1 MYSNKQIIV
10 FIILFFS
17 GFALGQNSKKELDSI
32 FSNDVKTLFEN
43 GKLKESLALCK
54 KLIKDYEKINEEKS
68 AIKVYVY
75 AANVNS
81 NLFEI
86 KESLQYLDIALK
98 KNADQNNQDL
108 DAKIYAELG
117 RNYKILGFT
126 KKALKNY
133 SKSLNIANSLP
144 LSNKKS
150 LLNYT
155 YGLRS
160 AIYEDEKNIPALY
173 KDLLL
178 SHKSFPNTYNSSRL
192 AKYFTVYKKNL
203 DSAKY
208 YLDLGAELYKEG
220 DTPIFQYSILL
231 RNFGRY
237 YSELKDYRKAVSV
250 LEESLAI
257 SEKLNKPQDVKD
269 TRKLLYEVYKASK
282 NTQKAIENIEIYTKI
297 NDSLIN
303 KNTEAQE
310 IPVNHVIVEKE
321 LVNQK
326 SKSKLYFVIFGI
338 ILLFTVILIFL
349 IKWHNSKR
357 KESDHVINTKSD
369 ENLQLQ
375 QKVNDAFEEVIQLA
389 KSNSPEFF
397 TRFKE
402 VYPDFIDKLLE
413 IDPKLRVSELT
424 LLAYSYLGF
433 NAKDIALYT
442 FKSVNTVRSRKYNLR
457 KKLGILPEENMELWL
472 KNLV

>member
-1 MYSNKQIIV
+1 M
-10 FIILFFS
+10 
-17 GFALGQNSKKELDSI
+17 
-32 FSNDVKTLFEN
+32 
-43 GKLKESLALCK
+43 
-54 KLIKDYEKINEEKS
+54 
-68 AIKVYVY
+68 
-75 AANVNS
+75 NS

-98 KNADQNNQDL
+98 KNADQNDPNL

-117 RNYKILGFT
+117 RNYNILGFT
-126 KKALKNY
+126 NKALDNY
-133 SKSLNIANSLP
+133 NKSLNIANSLP
-144 LSNKKS
+144 LGNKNS

-160 AIYEDEKNIPALY
+160 AIYEEKKNIPALY
-173 KDLLL
+173 RDLILA
-178 SHKSFPNTYNSSRL
+178 HKSFPNTHNSSRL
-192 AKYFTVYKKNL
+192 AKYFTVYQKNL

-208 YLDLGAELYKEG
+208 YLDLGNKLYKEG
-220 DTPIFQYSILL
+220 VTPIYQYSILL
-231 RNFGRY
+231 RNSGRY
-237 YSELKDYRKAVSV
+237 YSELKDYKKAISI

-282 NTQKAIENIEIYTKI
+282 NTEKAIENIEIYTKI

-303 KNTEAQE
+303 KNIEALE
-310 IPVNHVIVEKE
+310 IPLNNLIVEKE

-326 SKSKLYFVIFGI
+326 SKSKFYFVIFII
-338 ILLFTVILIFL
+338 ILLFTALLIVVL
-349 IKWHNSKR
+349 KKYNSKK
-357 KESDHVINTKSD
+357 KESDHLINTKSD
-369 ENLQLQ
+369 ENIQLQ
-375 QKVNDAFEEVIQLA
+375 QKVNDAFEEVVQLA

-413 IDPKLRVSELT
+413 IDSKLRVSELT

-457 KKLGILPEENMELWL
+457 KKLGISPEESMELWL

>member
-17 GFALGQNSKKELDSI
+17 GFAFGQNSKKELDSI
-32 FSNDVKTLFEN
+32 FTNDVKTLFAKGE
-43 GKLKESLALCK
+43 LKESLALCK

-68 AIKVYVY
+68 VIKLYIY

-98 KNADQNNQDL
+98 KNADLNDPNL

-117 RNYKILGFT
+117 RNYNFLGFT
-126 KKALKNY
+126 KKALESY
-133 SKSLNIANSLP
+133 DKSLNIASSLP
-144 LSNKKS
+144 LRNKRS
-150 LLNYT
+150 LLDYT

-160 AIYEDEKNIPALY
+160 MIYEDKKNIPALY
-173 KDLLL
+173 RDLILA
-178 SHKSFPNTYNSSRL
+178 HKSFPSTYNSSRL
-192 AKYFTVYKKNL
+192 AKYFTVYQKNL
-203 DSAKY
+203 DSARY
-208 YLDLGAELYKEG
+208 YLDLGKKLYKEG
-220 DTPIFQYSILL
+220 VTPIYQYSILQ
-231 RNFGRY
+231 RNSGRY
-237 YSELKDYRKAVSV
+237 YSELKDYKKAISA

-257 SEKLNKPQDVKD
+257 SIKLNKPQDVKD
-269 TRKLLYEVYKASK
+269 TRKLLYEVYKASR
-282 NTQKAIENIEIYTKI
+282 NTEKAIENIEIYTKI
-297 NDSLIN
+297 SDSLIN
-303 KNTEAQE
+303 KNAEAHE

-321 LVNQK
+321 RVNQQ
-326 SKSKLYFVIFGI
+326 SKSKLYFIIFVI
-338 ILLFTVILIFL
+338 ILLFTALLIAVL
-349 IKWHNSKR
+349 KKYNSKK
-357 KESDHVINTKSD
+357 KESDYLINTKSD

-375 QKVNDAFEEVIQLA
+375 QKVNDAFEEVVQLA
-389 KSNSPEFF
+389 KNNSPEFF

-413 IDPKLRVSELT
+413 IDSKLRVSELT

-457 KKLGILPEENMELWL
+457 KKLGISPEESMELWL

>member
-17 GFALGQNSKKELDSI
+17 GFAFGQNSKKELDSI
-32 FSNDVKTLFEN
+32 FANDVKILFAKGE
-43 GKLKESLALCK
+43 LKESLALCK

-68 AIKVYVY
+68 VIKLYIY

-98 KNADQNNQDL
+98 KNADLNDLNL

-117 RNYKILGFT
+117 RNYSILGFT
-126 KKALKNY
+126 KKAFENY
-133 SKSLNIANSLP
+133 NKSLNIASSLP
-144 LSNKKS
+144 LRNKRS
-150 LLNYT
+150 LLDYT

-160 AIYEDEKNIPALY
+160 MIYEDKKNIPALY
-173 KDLLL
+173 RDLILA
-178 SHKSFPNTYNSSRL
+178 HKSFPNTYNSSRL
-192 AKYFTVYKKNL
+192 AKYFTVYQKNL
-203 DSAKY
+203 DSARY
-208 YLDLGAELYKEG
+208 YLDLGKKLYKEG
-220 DTPIFQYSILL
+220 VTPIYQYSILQ
-231 RNFGRY
+231 RNSGRY
-237 YSELKDYRKAVSV
+237 YSELKDYKKAISA

-257 SEKLNKPQDVKD
+257 SIKLNKPQDVKD
-269 TRKLLYEVYKASK
+269 TRKLLYEVYKASR
-282 NTQKAIENIEIYTKI
+282 NTEKAIENIEIYTRI
-297 NDSLIN
+297 SDSLIN
-303 KNTEAQE
+303 KNAEAQE

-321 LVNQK
+321 RVNQQ
-326 SKSKLYFVIFGI
+326 SKSKLYFIIFVI
-338 ILLFTVILIFL
+338 ILLFTALLIAVL
-349 IKWHNSKR
+349 KKYNSKK
-357 KESDHVINTKSD
+357 KESDYLINTKSD

-375 QKVNDAFEEVIQLA
+375 QKVNDAFEEVVQLA
-389 KSNSPEFF
+389 KNNSPEFF

-413 IDPKLRVSELT
+413 IDSKLRVSELT

-457 KKLGILPEENMELWL
+457 KKLGISPEESMELWL

>member
-17 GFALGQNSKKELDSI
+17 GFAFGQNSKKELDSI
-32 FSNDVKTLFEN
+32 FANDVKTLFEK

-54 KLIKDYEKINEEKS
+54 KLIEDYEKINEEKS

-75 AANVNS
+75 AASVNS

-86 KESLQYLDIALK
+86 RESLQYLDIALK
-98 KNADQNNQDL
+98 MNADLNDPDL

-117 RNYKILGFT
+117 RNYNILGFT
-126 KKALKNY
+126 KKALESY
-133 SKSLNIANSLP
+133 DKSLSIAGSLP
-144 LSNKKS
+144 LKNKRS

-160 AIYEDEKNIPALY
+160 VIYEDKKNIPALY
-173 KDLLL
+173 RDLILA
-178 SHKSFPNTYNSSRL
+178 HKSFPNTYNSSRL
-192 AKYFTVYKKNL
+192 AKYFTVYQKNL
-203 DSAKY
+203 DSARY
-208 YLDLGAELYKEG
+208 YLDLGKKLYKEG
-220 DTPIFQYSILL
+220 VTPIYQYSILQ
-231 RNFGRY
+231 RNSGRY
-237 YSELKDYRKAVSV
+237 YSELKDYKKAISA

-257 SEKLNKPQDVKD
+257 SIKLNKPQDVKD
-269 TRKLLYEVYKASK
+269 TRKLLYEAYKANR
-282 NTQKAIENIEIYTKI
+282 NTEKAIENIEIYTRI
-297 NDSLIN
+297 SDSLIN
-303 KNTEAQE
+303 KNAEAQE

-321 LVNQK
+321 RVNQQ
-326 SKSKLYFVIFGI
+326 SKSKLYFIIFVI
-338 ILLFTVILIFL
+338 ILLFTALLIAVL
-349 IKWHNSKR
+349 KKYNSKK
-357 KESDHVINTKSD
+357 KESDYLINTKSD

-375 QKVNDAFEEVIQLA
+375 QKVNDAFEEVVQLA
-389 KSNSPEFF
+389 KNNSPEFF

-413 IDPKLRVSELT
+413 IDSKLRVSELT

-457 KKLGILPEENMELWL
+457 KKLGISPEESMELWL

>member
-17 GFALGQNSKKELDSI
+17 GFAFGQNSKKELDSI
-32 FSNDVKTLFEN
+32 FTNDVKTLFAKGE
-43 GKLKESLALCK
+43 LKESLALCK

-68 AIKVYVY
+68 VIKLYIY

-98 KNADQNNQDL
+98 KNADLNDPNL

-117 RNYKILGFT
+117 RNYSILGFT
-126 KKALKNY
+126 KKAFENY
-133 SKSLNIANSLP
+133 NKSLNIASSLP
-144 LSNKKS
+144 LRNKRS
-150 LLNYT
+150 LLDYT

-160 AIYEDEKNIPALY
+160 MIYEDKKNIPALY
-173 KDLLL
+173 RDLILA
-178 SHKSFPNTYNSSRL
+178 HKSFPNTYNSSRL
-192 AKYFTVYKKNL
+192 AKYFTVYQKNL
-203 DSAKY
+203 DSARY
-208 YLDLGAELYKEG
+208 YLDLGKKLYKEG
-220 DTPIFQYSILL
+220 VTPIYQYSILQ
-231 RNFGRY
+231 RNSGRY
-237 YSELKDYRKAVSV
+237 YSELKDYKKAISA

-257 SEKLNKPQDVKD
+257 SIKLNKPQDVKD
-269 TRKLLYEVYKASK
+269 TRKLLYEVYKASR
-282 NTQKAIENIEIYTKI
+282 NTEKAIENIEIYTKI
-297 NDSLIN
+297 SDSLIN
-303 KNTEAQE
+303 KNAEAQE

-321 LVNQK
+321 RVNQQ
-326 SKSKLYFVIFGI
+326 SKTKLYFIIFVI
-338 ILLFTVILIFL
+338 ILLFTALLIAVL
-349 IKWHNSKR
+349 KKYNSKK
-357 KESDHVINTKSD
+357 KESDYLINTKSD

-375 QKVNDAFEEVIQLA
+375 QKVNDAFEEVVQLA
-389 KSNSPEFF
+389 KNNSPEFF

-413 IDPKLRVSELT
+413 IDSKLRVSELT

-457 KKLGILPEENMELWL
+457 KKLGISPEESMELWL